1 MNYRDR
7 FRGLRAIVLLLSTL
21 SIQLF
26 ASDLDTG
33 RVERVLRRDSLAQMS
48 SIAYMYFVARPD
60 MPRYQRAVNEF
71 VSNSVGTLW
80 QDQPDRTTAEL
91 SPAWFGRVLE
101 DFDSVF
107 REGMRVNPESAPWT
121 LIDSIEI
128 TDQVVVKRR
137 ATALV
142 QVFKRQYEF
151 TGGAHGLS
159 SSISMLFHRNTGEM
173 VSFKDLMG
181 SSIKKVTSI
190 AESYFR
196 KQRGIPPGQSL
207 KKAGYWFDNGF
218 TLPDNVRFED
228 DSLVLIY
235 NQYEVAPYALGTI
248 VIRVPIDKVLPFLRI
263 PWSD

>member
-1 MNYRDR
+1 MNYRER
-7 FRGLRAIVLLLSTL
+7 FRGLWAIVLFLSTL
-21 SIQLF
+21 SIRVF

-33 RVERVLRRDSLAQMS
+33 RVERVLRCDSLAQTS

-71 VSNSVGTLW
+71 IASSVGTLW
-80 QDQPDRTTAEL
+80 QDQPDRTTAQL
-91 SPAWFGRVLE
+91 SRAWFGRVLE
-101 DFDSVF
+101 EFDSVF
-107 REGMRVNPESAPWT
+107 REGMRINPESAPWT
-121 LIDSIEI
+121 LIDSIAI

-137 ATALV
+137 ATALA

-159 SSISMLFHRNTGEM
+159 SSISMLFHRTTGEM
-173 VSFKDLMG
+173 VFFKDLMG
-181 SSIKKVTSI
+181 TNVKKVTAV
-190 AESYFR
+190 AETFFR
-196 KQRGIPPGQSL
+196 KQRGIPSGQSL
-207 KKAGYWFDNGF
+207 KKAGYWFDKGF

-235 NQYEVAPYALGTI
+235 NQYEVAPYAFGTI

-263 PWSD
+263 PWSE